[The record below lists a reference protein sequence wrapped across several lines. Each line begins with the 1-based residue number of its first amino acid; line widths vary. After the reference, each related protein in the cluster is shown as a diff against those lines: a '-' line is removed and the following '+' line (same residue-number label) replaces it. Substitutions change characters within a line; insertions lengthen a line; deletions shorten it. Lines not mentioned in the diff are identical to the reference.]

1 MRCNTSES
9 IIMARSTP
17 QPKHAI
23 VLRTILST
31 GVLASSTAS
40 TPVLRTILSTG
51 VLAVLLAGAA
61 VGATW
66 VLDDD
71 GGDVN

>member
-1 MRCNTSES
+1 MYGCNTSES
-9 IIMARSTP
+9 IIMARNTP

-23 VLRTILST
+23 
-31 GVLASSTAS
+31 
-40 TPVLRTILSTG
+40 VLRTILSTG

>member
-9 IIMARSTP
+9 IIMSRNTL

-31 GVLASSTAS
+31 GVLA
-40 TPVLRTILSTG
+40 
-51 VLAVLLAGAA
+51 GAA
-61 VGATW
+61 VGTTW
-66 VLDDD
+66 VLDDAMMTAAA
-71 GGDVN
+71 